1 MLKLLKLK
9 PSLPKGSYL
18 FRLIAANTVVFVLC
32 LFILAAVNYTFT
44 NMISEKQISEAHQK
58 LLYQTDTNIETLY
71 ERVFQIG
78 EQLLNDK
85 DVIKGLYSTGLDPS
99 DSLTLDRKLRDVV
112 NANEF
117 INSVYLY
124 NGTTKRFIH
133 TIPQDVDI
141 SVIDPEASRLVQIR
155 NQLGK
160 MIFLP
165 HKQEYVYSGKR
176 YENPILSLIFTESDS
191 KSEYAIFINLKLTS
205 LQDLFDRMGQSPDS
219 SFMIADKNGVVIARS
234 DQPNAFLDSTAS
246 QSFVEKVIQDGELSD
261 SFVDDTMNGS
271 KSLVTYIYNDKLD
284 WYLANATRYAYLTK
298 DSFILQRNIVVVSL
312 LVLLVC
318 LIATVFMNRRIYG
331 PIGNVIQMVKGTA
344 PLQSPPGEADDA
356 EYLSGVFKSLIGRV
370 TSLEDTTSEDRKR
383 LKEGV
388 LKDLL
393 MDQGTMGDHRDLPQ
407 LLERHGVRLGHHPL
421 RVFVMAL
428 EGSERSGE
436 EEPDERLKLVTE
448 AVFELALRVFH
459 EYDGMEKVDIGHHSF
474 VLIMHDLQE
483 HAPSELMNS
492 FIQQVERMMGIH
504 MKIGIGCRAETLHK
518 LSDSLASAKE
528 ALSYE
533 FVQPGLSLYDYD
545 SIQDRIKVP
554 YLYPARMERALFD
567 VIKLNDVTAAHRILR
582 EWFDEMTKYS
592 VADIRGAL
600 HQSAFRFENE
610 FRGLVDFTPLLESYD
625 KRTLEGVVSTL
636 LRLERVESFYTELVD
651 FIIAL
656 LRNDRHRDTSVLVN
670 QACEY
675 IGQHYTD
682 SDLSADSVAAQIGIT
697 APYFSKLFNENLGV
711 SFTHYVTCLRMKKA
725 ENLLLATNLNIKEI
739 GERIGFV
746 NSSYFITVFK
756 KNCGSSPNQYRQM
769 KRKSS

>member
-1 MLKLLKLK
+1 MLKLRKLK
-9 PSLPKGSYL
+9 PSLPRGSYL

-44 NMISEKQISEAHQK
+44 NMISEKQISQAHQR
-58 LLYQTDTNIETLY
+58 LLHQTAANIDTLY

-133 TIPQDVDI
+133 SMQQDVDI
-141 SVIDPEASRLVQIR
+141 AVIDPEASRLVQAR
-155 NQLGK
+155 NSLGK

-165 HKQEYVYSGKR
+165 HKQEYDYYGKH
-176 YENPILSLIFTESDS
+176 YANPVLSLIFTETDAQSD
-191 KSEYAIFINLKLTS
+191 YAIFINLKLTS
-205 LQDLFDRMGQSPDS
+205 LQDLFDKMGQSPDS

-234 DQPNAFLDSTAS
+234 DQPDAFLDSSAS
-246 QSFVEKVIQDGELSD
+246 QSFVKKVIQSGELSD
-261 SFVDDTMNGS
+261 SFVDRTMHGS
-271 KSLVTYIYNDKLD
+271 KSLLTYIYNDKLD

-312 LVLLVC
+312 LILLVC
-318 LIATVFMNRRIYG
+318 LIATFLMNRKIYG
-331 PIGNVIQMVKGTA
+331 PIGNVIRMVKGTV
-344 PLQSPPGEADDA
+344 PVQSPPGEADDA

-370 TSLEDTTSEDRKR
+370 TSLEDTSSEDRKR
-383 LKEGV
+383 LKEGL

-393 MDQGTMGDHRDLPQ
+393 AEQGTIGDRRDLPQ
-407 LLERHGVRLGHHPL
+407 WLERHGVRFGDHPL
-421 RVFVMAL
+421 RVFALVL
-428 EGSERSGE
+428 EGSDRSLE
-436 EEPDERLKLVTE
+436 EQGERLKLVRE

-459 EYDGMEKVDIGHHSF
+459 EFEGIEKVDTGHYSF
-474 VLIMHDLQE
+474 VLIMRDRQE
-483 HAPSELMNS
+483 HAPSGIMSS
-492 FIQQVERMMGIH
+492 FVQQVERMMGIP
-504 MKIGIGCRAETLHK
+504 MKIGIGCRAEALHE
-518 LSDSLASAKE
+518 LPGSFVSAKE

-533 FVQPGLSLYDYD
+533 FIRPDLSLYNYETIKN
-545 SIQDRIKVP
+545 SIHSPFI
-554 YLYPARMERALFD
+554 YPARLERTLFD
-567 VIKLNDVTAAHRILR
+567 AIKLNDVTAAHRVLR
-582 EWFDEMTKYS
+582 EWSEELEKYS

-600 HQSAFRFENE
+600 LQSAFRIENE
-610 FRGLVDFTPLLESYD
+610 FRGLADFAPLLERCG
-625 KRTLEGVVSTL
+625 KHTLEEAVSALPT
-636 LRLERVESFYTELVD
+636 LERVGLFYAELAD
-651 FIIAL
+651 FIIAQ
-656 LRNDRHRDTSVLVN
+656 LRSDRHRDASRLVN

-675 IGQHYTD
+675 IGQHFTD
-682 SDLSADSVAAQIGIT
+682 SDLSADSVAAHLGIT
-697 APYFSKLFNENLGV
+697 APYFSYLFNENLDV
-711 SFTHYVTCLRMKKA
+711 SFTHYVSSLRMKKA
-725 ENLLLATNLNIKEI
+725 EELLLATNLNVREV

-769 KRKSS
+769 KRESS